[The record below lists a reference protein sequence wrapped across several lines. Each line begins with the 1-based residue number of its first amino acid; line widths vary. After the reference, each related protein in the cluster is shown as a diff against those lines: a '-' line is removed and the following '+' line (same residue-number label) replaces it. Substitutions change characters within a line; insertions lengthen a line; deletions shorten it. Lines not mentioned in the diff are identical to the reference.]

1 MKPKAKGYYYNA
13 LMHTFNRL
21 RVKNVHQEKERERE
35 KNLDICI
42 WKCNFVNALCPL
54 NQWEWNANLNTR
66 NEI

>member
-21 RVKNVHQEKERERE
+21 RVKNVHQEKERE

-42 WKCNFVNALCPL
+42 
-54 NQWEWNANLNTR
+54 
-66 NEI
+66 